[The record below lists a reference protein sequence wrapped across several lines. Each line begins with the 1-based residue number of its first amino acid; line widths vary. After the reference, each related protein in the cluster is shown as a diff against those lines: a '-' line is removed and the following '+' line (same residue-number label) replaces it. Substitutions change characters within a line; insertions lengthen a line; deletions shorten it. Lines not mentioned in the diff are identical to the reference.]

1 MYTSADYGAS
11 LSAGL
16 GAGLMIYNL
25 VILAFVI
32 VSIVAMW
39 KVYSKAGRPG
49 WAAIVPFYSEYVL
62 FDVVYGNGLKFLLL
76 LVPLYNIYLRIKVTL
91 DLAKAFGKSA
101 GFGVGLIFLPPV
113 FLSMLAFGDAQ
124 YVSQQ

>member
-11 LSAGL
+11 SSAGL

-39 KVYSKAGRPG
+39 KVYSKAGRLG

-76 LVPLYNIYLRIKVTL
+76 LVPLYNIYLGIKVKL

-113 FLSMLAFGDAQ
+113 FLAMLAFGDAQ

>member
-11 LSAGL
+11 SSAGL

-76 LVPLYNIYLRIKVTL
+76 LVPLYLRIKVTL